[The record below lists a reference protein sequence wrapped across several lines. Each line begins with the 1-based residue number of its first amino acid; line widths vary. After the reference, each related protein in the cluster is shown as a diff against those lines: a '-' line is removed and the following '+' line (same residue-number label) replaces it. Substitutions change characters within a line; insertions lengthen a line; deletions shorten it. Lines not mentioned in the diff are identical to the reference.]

1 MKVYAKKKQIHRHR
15 KLVTKK
21 ERRGEGQFR
30 VMGLIDTNYN
40 E

>member
-21 ERRGEGQFR
+21 ERKGER
-30 VMGLIDTNYN
+30 DNLGLWD
-40 E
+40 